1 MLQHKPWLS
10 VTLYTYTSSSSIYPP
25 LYWVST
31 DPAELFWLPNLCLAL
46 RLLSRSISSASSIL
60 LWAVTLQIWRTN
72 RNGYIIMWCV
82 DKKTHS
88 VSSHVLPHVYLLEL
102 QTLPHRLYGLSR
114 YCPVHINH
122 VCVSAENLQA
132 FSSVVL
138 LHVRRDNHNVS
149 WSHACGGTRNTG
161 DVKVHGHV
169 CLKTCTSGDS
179 SNIQGALYLGAGEHT
194 CVQATTEVSFMCLG
208 VQESNNLMF
217 CWHRSCKSTIYL
229 STAEEQP
236 KQGV

>member
-1 MLQHKPWLS
+1 MWPFILTHHL
-10 VTLYTYTSSSSIYPP
+10 
-25 LYWVST
+25 
-31 DPAELFWLPNLCLAL
+31 PAYIHRCTGSPQI
-46 RLLSRSISSASSIL
+46 LLSCSGSQISAWPFVSSPARSPLHPQYSFGPSPCKYERQ
-60 LWAVTLQIWRTN
+60 TE
-72 RNGYIIMWCV
+72 
-82 DKKTHS
+82 THS